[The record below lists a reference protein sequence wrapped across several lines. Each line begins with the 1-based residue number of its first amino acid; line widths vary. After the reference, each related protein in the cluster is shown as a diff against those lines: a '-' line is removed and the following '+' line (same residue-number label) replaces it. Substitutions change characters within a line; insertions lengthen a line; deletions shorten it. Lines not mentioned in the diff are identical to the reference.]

1 MIGGLYLTTGI
12 FGGFIGFGLSLLI
25 RLENSVQGFVISAC
39 MHYTSNYSFH
49 GLFMIFFMIMPTM
62 IGGFGNVIL
71 PVMLCISDLMY
82 PRLNAL
88 SY

>member
-1 MIGGLYLTTGI
+1 
-12 FGGFIGFGLSLLI
+12 
-25 RLENSVQGFVISAC
+25 
-39 MHYTSNYSFH
+39 
-49 GLFMIFFMIMPTM
+49 MIFFMIMPTM

-71 PVMLCISDLMY
+71 PVMICMSDLMY